1 MFENRKIIFDLET
14 FDFGTFKYGIKDI
27 KLQHGKYFLY
37 LWGFSQEGNMLSNSF
52 IFVVPKSFSESD
64 YEDLV
69 VNLYLNIIKKVFSYK
84 NLSKYFDENA
94 LEYNKAF
101 FICFFE
107 K

>member
-1 MFENRKIIFDLET
+1 VFIFIIVCMFENRKIVFDLET
-14 FDFGTFKYGIKDI
+14 FDFGTFKFSIKDV

-69 VNLYLNIIKKVFSYK
+69 VNL
-84 NLSKYFDENA
+84 SKYFDENA

-101 FICFFE
+101 FICFSE
-107 K
+107 SKNNN